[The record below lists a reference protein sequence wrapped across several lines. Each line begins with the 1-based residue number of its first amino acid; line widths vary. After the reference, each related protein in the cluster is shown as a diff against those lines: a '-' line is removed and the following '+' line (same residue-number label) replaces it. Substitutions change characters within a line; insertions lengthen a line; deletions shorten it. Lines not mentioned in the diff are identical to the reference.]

1 MKIALITG
9 ISGQDG
15 SYLTEYLLSKGYEVH
30 GLVRKIALEDPSHR
44 LWRLK
49 NVFDKIILHA
59 ANIESYQSI
68 FKIMQKIKPDE
79 CYHLASES
87 FVSYLFEDE
96 YSTIKTNING
106 IHNILSSLKDACPE
120 CKLYFAGSSE
130 MFGNAEE
137 SPQNEKSRFNPRSIY
152 GISKVAGY
160 QLVKNYR
167 NQYGLFTCSGI
178 LFNHE
183 SPRRGFEF
191 VTRKISS
198 SIARINKGLANEIR
212 LGNID
217 SERDWGFSGDYVV
230 AMHSML
236 QQEKPIDVVVATGQS
251 FSVRDFLKIGF
262 DEVGLNYKDYVKI
275 DNRFYR
281 PSEKVKLIGDASK
294 AKKHLNWTP
303 TINFQ
308 ELVLMMVKSDID
320 ALQEKN

>member
-262 DEVGLNYKDYVKI
+262 GEVGLNYKDYVKI